1 MDHDVNIKYRFF
13 NILFALISDNFA
25 VRVSMLSLHV
35 LLLIA
40 EISVRP
46 IKTVKTVNFVASIIS
61 SKAVKLF
68 KDMAYDADRK
78 YG

>member
-1 MDHDVNIKYRFF
+1 
-13 NILFALISDNFA
+13 
-25 VRVSMLSLHV
+25 MLSLHV

-46 IKTVKTVNFVASIIS
+46 KTVKTVNFVASIITS
-61 SKAVKLF
+61 EAVKLF
-68 KDMAYDADRK
+68 KDTAYDADRK